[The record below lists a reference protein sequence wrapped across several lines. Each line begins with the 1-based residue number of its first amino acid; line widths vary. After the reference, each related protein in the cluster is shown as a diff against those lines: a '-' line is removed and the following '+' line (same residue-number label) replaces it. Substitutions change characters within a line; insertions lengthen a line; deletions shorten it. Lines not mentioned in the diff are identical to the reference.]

1 MIRSNWNSWSMAV
14 IVSQKKESHRQL
26 FTIITEELDTR
37 QHNIITILRQTLQF
51 HIKTF
56 DWPINATSSGGKC
69 ESVDQ
74 NQKHDL
80 QYEIEDYK
88 HTEHGG
94 M

>member
-69 ESVDQ
+69 ESEDQ
-74 NQKHDL
+74 NQNTWL
-80 QYEIEDYK
+80 AIWNRRL
-88 HTEHGG
+88 
-94 M
+94 